1 VKHRTR
7 LKKATAD
14 GTLFLA
20 TLTILTLRPV
30 TVPVS
35 AGLRST
41 DRVEVRACSGSSSIK
56 KPSKK
61 QNKKKPGNSGDA
73 PPAAAG
79 CLEVH
84 SAALDILGFL
94 QSFVRDERWG
104 LTDEQNAEDA
114 WTFVRSLGRD
124 ELLGYTK
131 SDANPGRKTW
141 TGGKAFI
148 QVRTLELDGGFNRV
162 QVSANFQGYGQS
174 SDQFA
179 PQRESW
185 LLDSNGSLEARL
197 VSALETHFKSIR

>member
-1 VKHRTR
+1 
-7 LKKATAD
+7 
-14 GTLFLA
+14 
-20 TLTILTLRPV
+20 
-30 TVPVS
+30 
-35 AGLRST
+35 
-41 DRVEVRACSGSSSIK
+41 
-56 KPSKK
+56 
-61 QNKKKPGNSGDA
+61 
-73 PPAAAG
+73 
-79 CLEVH
+79 LEVH

-148 QVRTLELDGGFNRV
+148 QVRTLELDGGLNRV

-179 PQRESW
+179 PPRESW